1 MHWLRT
7 LSLLILTLLL
17 LCLAPSPVQAAEA
30 WLPTAT
36 YDGAPVPNF
45 GQVPFSTLP
54 ALQDAG
60 AIAVPDEFVSQLGW
74 NPSRAWDA
82 GTPLANVLQ
91 LGDVS
96 EAFGL
101 EGLNLGQ
108 ISGATALDLSKL
120 SLSNLQLLQNQTIAS
135 LVKAIPGLGNLP
147 LNQVKPLL
155 DLVNLKIPTGVSWDF
170 ANRII
175 GAIAADNL
183 LGSLSLNNLNLAQFS
198 FTSIPGLDRVALSN
212 FNGWQGSTIAGIPS
226 LDKLP
231 FTQFPINPFQIFG
244 LVATHDVTYGGDR
257 SHKESRQTPTKFS
270 ISGSDKVGFHYNCH
284 QARGC
289 DYIELNAPGYS
300 GSGGMSD
307 PGGLH
312 GARWI
317 RGGKGDGEQMVP
329 GGRGILG
336 KLNDGKEPTGRL
348 SFGKAF
354 KAVLTDTDEST
365 GTGRFGLYFR
375 VCIKKGVIDLGCTPY
390 FIGPVPWLSTH
401 EKGLVF
407 VGLANGTGGMD
418 ELPPNTQLPS
428 EVQDQIDQ
436 VKGQYPDTS
445 EPNDSTLCGSGKGGV
460 DFRALADAI
469 SSIEGGYT
477 SAGQWGCDRDGNC
490 GRGLGRYQFMTY
502 REDARAAILKRP
514 GGADFLRRANVASNS
529 SAYLN
534 ALERELPT
542 YFPPSDQDAVFKA
555 AMTRNINYYR
565 SQGKLGNALVACL
578 GETWYSGTCSHSNGQ
593 DYTGGPTVNS
603 YGQRTAN
610 AYGQALKRYGTQ
622 PCATTG
628 QSGQKGT
635 VTGNMIYPVSAN
647 APICG
652 RFGEDRGD
660 HIHGGVDFSM
670 PIGTPIKAAD
680 GGTVVDACIGCDPN
694 GYGALIIVRH
704 ANGLETRYAHV
715 NTITVKTGDQ
725 VAQGQ
730 VIGTVGSRGRSSGPH
745 LHFEVRK
752 NGQPVNPLP
761 YLHRS

>member
-1 MHWLRT
+1 M
-7 LSLLILTLLL
+7 
-17 LCLAPSPVQAAEA
+17 CSPDSQAFAAEA
-30 WLPTAT
+30 YFPTQSFNN
-36 YDGAPVPNF
+36 APVPDFNHIT
-45 GQVPFSTLP
+45 FSNLP
-54 ALQDAG
+54 SLQQSG
-60 AIAVPDEFVSQLGW
+60 MISVPDEISSQLGW
-74 NPSRAWDA
+74 NPSRVWEAP
-82 GTPLANVLQ
+82 TPLTSVLQ

-101 EGLNLGQ
+101 EQLSLGQ
-108 ISGATALDLSKL
+108 IAQITNLDLNRL
-120 SLSNLQLLQNQTIAS
+120 SLSNLQLLQQQTIAS

-155 DLVNLKIPTGVSWDF
+155 DLVNLKVPTGATLSF
-170 ANRII
+170 ANQTI
-175 GAIAADNL
+175 GAIANDNL
-183 LGSLSLNNLNLAQFS
+183 LGSLSLGELNLDQYS
-198 FTSIPGLDRVALSN
+198 FTTIPGLDVTTLAN
-212 FNGWQGSTIAGIPS
+212 FDGWQGTQISGIPG

-231 FTQFPINPFQIFG
+231 FAQFPINPFQIFG
-244 LVATHDVTYGGDR
+244 LVAIHDVTYGGDR
-257 SHKESRQTPTKFS
+257 AHKESRQTPTKFS
-270 ISGSDKVGFHYNCH
+270 ITGSDKVGFNYNCQ
-284 QARGC
+284 QAKGC

-329 GGRGILG
+329 GGKGILG
-336 KLNDGKEPTGRL
+336 KLNDGMEPTGRL

-354 KAVLTDTDEST
+354 KVVLTQTDEST

-375 VCIKKGVIDLGCTPY
+375 VCIKKGFVDLGCTPY
-390 FIGPVPWLSTH
+390 FIGPIPWLSTH

-407 VGLANGTGGMD
+407 VGLADGTGGMD
-418 ELPPNTQLPS
+418 ELPPDTQLPS
-428 EVQDQIDQ
+428 DVQDQIDQ
-436 VKGQYPDTS
+436 VKGQYGDSDTPQS
-445 EPNDSTLCGSGKGGV
+445 DDSTLCGSSAGSV

-490 GRGLGRYQFMTY
+490 GRGLGRYQFMAY
-502 REDARAAILKRP
+502 REDAKAAILKRP
-514 GGADFLRRANVASNS
+514 GGADFLRRANAANNS

-542 YFPPSDQDAVFKA
+542 YFPPSDQDAVFKT

-565 SQGKLGNALVACL
+565 NQGKSGNALIACL
-578 GETWYSGTCSHSNGQ
+578 GEAWYSGTCSHSNGQ
-593 DYTGGPTVNS
+593 DYTGGPTVS
-603 YGQRTAN
+603 AYGQRTVN

-622 PCATTG
+622 PCATAR
-628 QSGQKGT
+628 QKGA
-635 VTGNMIYPVSAN
+635 VTGSMIYPVSPN
-647 APICG
+647 APIGG

-660 HIHGGVDFSM
+660 HMHAGVDFSM

-715 NTITVKTGDQ
+715 NTITVKAGDQ
-725 VAQGQ
+725 VAKGQ
-730 VIGTVGSRGRSSGPH
+730 VIGTVGNRGRSTGSH
-745 LHFEVRK
+745 LHFEIRK
-752 NGQPVNPLP
+752 NGQPINPLP